1 MFVLCLTLHSAC
13 QEGGSKEAY
22 LGLLSPHDEYLVYG
36 YVTCTR
42 VKFLLAFDNSVRGEG
57 EPGGW
62 AGRQ

>member
-1 MFVLCLTLHSAC
+1 
-13 QEGGSKEAY
+13 
-22 LGLLSPHDEYLVYG
+22 LSPHDEYLVYG